1 MCPWSHRRSVAHR
14 RVRTEVS
21 APSACRARSPV
32 HFRSPD
38 APLPALPT
46 LLHPHLEAQYSRK
59 KLKRKKYATF
69 YIIACLG
76 FFFKCRPFFVCA
88 CAHFVFQLYPK
99 YPRLCSRLIS
109 VFWGLFSF
117 DKMLLAVLYL
127 LLYILPPLIYS
138 YLYRMER
145 IKQFWFFFPMIPRN
159 AIFITGYSQR
169 RRKENL
175 RVFPSA
181 VFLSRHGGCPSPP
194 LFCSVCQL
202 CSLQGVMQQD
212 W

>member
-1 MCPWSHRRSVAHR
+1 MCPWSHRRSVAYR
-14 RVRTEVS
+14 RPRTEVL
-21 APSACRARSPV
+21 APSERRVCSPV
-32 HFRSPD
+32 LSIVLQASRCSVPCLAHVTISP
-38 APLPALPT
+38 PG
-46 LLHPHLEAQYSRK
+46 K
-59 KLKRKKYATF
+59 KLKWKKIKKATF
-69 YIIACLG
+69 FKGFLKLGVFLISFLKKKNLG
-76 FFFKCRPFFVCA
+76 FFISFSLCVCL

-99 YPRLCSRLIS
+99 HPGLCSWLIS

-138 YLYRMER
+138 YLYHTKR
-145 IKQFWFFFPMIPRN
+145 IKQFWFFPMILRN

-181 VFLSRHGGCPSPP
+181 VFLSRNGVCPSPP
-194 LFCSVCQL
+194 LFCSGC
-202 CSLQGVMQQD
+202 
-212 W
+212 